1 MDYNYITIG
10 SQQFKVG
17 VYSPYQSNINSQ
29 IIEYQKKVFD
39 KFDIKLNQILTSIT
53 NSKTHGTFLT
63 EISTNEDVDYI
74 VFFDI
79 DAIPLKKDFL
89 QISLNR
95 ILNKRA
101 ILGIEQFANHAKN
114 SEIYAGPACFLIS
127 KKTYV
132 EMNFPTYETNDCGG
146 YDCGQYLSILAKKK
160 NVEINFFKFKEC
172 VIPRWR
178 LDNKRRFG
186 IGSTY
191 EDLVFHNFE
200 SRDHKSGSLESDI
213 FINKCKEILDN

>member
-1 MDYNYITIG
+1 MNYNYITIG

-17 VYSPYQSNINSQ
+17 VYSPYQANINSQ

-39 KFDIKLNQILTSIT
+39 KFDIKLNQIQILHELES
-53 NSKTHGTFLT
+53 HGKFLT
-63 EISTNEDVDYI
+63 KMSTNEDVDYL

-95 ILNKRA
+95 ILDKRA
-101 ILGIEQFANHAKN
+101 ILGIEQLTNHIKD

-132 EMNFPTYETNDCGG
+132 EMGFPSYEGRSNA
-146 YDCGQYLSILAKKK
+146 DCGQHLSILAKEK
-160 NVEINFFKFKEC
+160 NTQVIYFKFKEC
-172 VIPRWR
+172 IKPKWR
-178 LDNKRRFG
+178 LDDTRKFG

-191 EDLVFHNFE
+191 EDLVYHNFE
-200 SRDHKSGSLESDI
+200 SRCHRSESLESNL
-213 FINKCKEILDN
+213 FVNKCKEVIANN